1 MPKGGIFLYPYIL
14 LIFTVIFYAGNIL
27 VGKAISE
34 LPPITITFFRLFF
47 AFIVLLPIGFNGARR
62 CRQEFIEHKKP
73 LLIMTFTGI
82 SLFNVFLYGALQFTT
97 TTKTAVLEAVI
108 PVVTVM
114 MSAYLLKERL
124 HIFQWL
130 GILVSLAGA
139 VSVIMNGK
147 MLELATIGWNVGDAI
162 MLGAIFT
169 WSIYTIAVKQYM
181 HLFPLYGALLVMSGI
196 SVIILLPFMIMEWL
210 VAGIPDFDWPNVAG
224 LLYLGIFP
232 SVIALIFYNRAV
244 EMLNPSRASVFL
256 NFLPVAT
263 MIGAYFWLGEA
274 ISMAQ
279 IAGALAVIG
288 GVILTTRAK
297 MGKKTALRKNGA

>member
-1 MPKGGIFLYPYIL
+1 
-14 LIFTVIFYAGNIL
+14 
-27 VGKAISE
+27 
-34 LPPITITFFRLFF
+34 
-47 AFIVLLPIGFNGARR
+47 
-62 CRQEFIEHKKP
+62 
-73 LLIMTFTGI
+73 
-82 SLFNVFLYGALQFTT
+82 
-97 TTKTAVLEAVI
+97 
-108 PVVTVM
+108 
-114 MSAYLLKERL
+114 
-124 HIFQWL
+124 L